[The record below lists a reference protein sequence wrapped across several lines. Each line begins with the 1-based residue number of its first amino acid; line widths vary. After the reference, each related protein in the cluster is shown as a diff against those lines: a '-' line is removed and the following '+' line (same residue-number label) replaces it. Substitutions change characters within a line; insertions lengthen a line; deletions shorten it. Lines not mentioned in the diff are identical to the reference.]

1 MLPTLAL
8 IEIRRKRLDLT
19 KNRVTFSIQRNRKC
33 VRYLLE
39 VTLSARAQFT
49 LLAHFGK
56 IKQSHTELVFLFL
69 LLLFFCLSLILSL
82 PVLFIRCILRNTQ
95 KKIKMDANLQ
105 VFELFLFFALRLT

>member
-8 IEIRRKRLDLT
+8 IEIRRKRLDLM
-19 KNRVTFSIQRNRKC
+19 KNRVSFSIERNRKC
-33 VRYLLE
+33 ARYLLE

-49 LLAHFGK
+49 LPAHFGK

-82 PVLFIRCILRNTQ
+82 PILFILCILRNT
-95 KKIKMDANLQ
+95 KKNI
-105 VFELFLFFALRLT
+105 